1 MFSIVLKR
9 DNKNLE
15 FTEELQKVKIS
26 TDFSNLNHDFFHSA
40 LQSVSF
46 VH

>member
-9 DNKNLE
+9 DKNLE